1 MWQLSRMD
9 PSGWGHEQDKLKLVP
24 QKGLVRL
31 QMWGMLQLAQAS
43 ETRPTATTTGST

>member
-24 QKGLVRL
+24 QKGLV